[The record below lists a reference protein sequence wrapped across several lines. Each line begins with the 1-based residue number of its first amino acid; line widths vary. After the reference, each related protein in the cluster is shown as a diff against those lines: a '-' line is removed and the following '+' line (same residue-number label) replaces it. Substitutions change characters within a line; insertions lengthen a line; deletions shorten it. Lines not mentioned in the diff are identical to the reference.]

1 VATSIKGLI
10 GALLCVAMLNVAPAQ
25 SEEPATTRDLPVTG
39 GQTGIEPG
47 VQQPASI
54 FESNESLPLKV
65 GSTATQSAIE
75 PSASR
80 VEFTSATKTAQVYIG
95 DAPLLAVSNGSISL
109 DRASRISAT
118 INKIRWDRI
127 PASAIRVSYNG
138 KSYRVIVGKTTEIV
152 TIDRTIRVN
161 QSSQVSAKAS
171 ALLVANR
178 LRRYF
183 GDAPVLS
190 EVDALAVASQ
200 SNGAVVSVLQ
210 GMASWYTE
218 PRGETA
224 SGMILRSDSMIA
236 AHKSLPFGTHLR
248 VTNMANGKQVDVK
261 VMDRGPYIRGRVLDL
276 SERAASLLGMMSTG
290 IAQVKIEIVR

>member
-25 SEEPATTRDLPVTG
+25 SEEPTTRDLPVTG
-39 GQTGIEPG
+39 GQTGVEPG

-80 VEFTSATKTAQVYIG
+80 VEFTLATKTAQVYVG
-95 DAPLLAVSNGSISL
+95 DAPLLAVSNGSVSL

-127 PASAIRVSYNG
+127 PATAIRVSYNG
-138 KSYRVIVGKTTEIV
+138 KSYRITAGRSTEVV
-152 TIDRTIRVN
+152 TIDRTIRVS
-161 QSSQVSAKAS
+161 QSNKVSEKAT

-183 GDAPVLS
+183 GNAPILS
-190 EVDALAVASQ
+190 EVDGPAVASQ
-200 SNGAVVSVLQ
+200 NSGAVVSVIQ
-210 GMASWYTE
+210 GVASWYTE

-236 AHKSLPFGTHLR
+236 AHKSLPFGTRLR

-276 SERAASLLGMMSTG
+276 SERAASLLGMMTTG
-290 IAQVKIEIVR
+290 IANVRIEIVR

>member
-1 VATSIKGLI
+1 MATSIKGLI

-25 SEEPATTRDLPVTG
+25 SEEPTTRDLPVTG
-39 GQTGIEPG
+39 GQTGVEPG

-80 VEFTSATKTAQVYIG
+80 VEFTLATKTAQVYVG
-95 DAPLLAVSNGSISL
+95 DAPLLAVSNGSVSL

-127 PASAIRVSYNG
+127 PATAIRVSYNG
-138 KSYRVIVGKTTEIV
+138 KSYRITAGRSTEVV
-152 TIDRTIRVN
+152 TIDRTIRVS
-161 QSSQVSAKAS
+161 QSNKVSEKAT

-183 GDAPVLS
+183 GNAPILS
-190 EVDALAVASQ
+190 EVDGPAVASQ
-200 SNGAVVSVLQ
+200 NSGAVVSVIQ
-210 GMASWYTE
+210 GVASWYTE

-236 AHKSLPFGTHLR
+236 AHKSLPFGTRLR

-276 SERAASLLGMMSTG
+276 SERAASLLGMMTTG
-290 IAQVKIEIVR
+290 IANVRIEIVR

>member
-1 VATSIKGLI
+1 
-10 GALLCVAMLNVAPAQ
+10 MLNVAPAQ
-25 SEEPATTRDLPVTG
+25 SEEPTTTRDLPVTG
-39 GQTGIEPG
+39 GQTGVAPG
-47 VQQPASI
+47 AQQPASI
-54 FESNESLPLKV
+54 FESNEPLPLKV

-95 DAPLLAVSNGSISL
+95 DAPLLAVSNGSASL

-127 PASAIRVSYNG
+127 PATAIRVSYNG
-138 KSYRVIVGKTTEIV
+138 KSYRVTVGKVTEVV

-161 QSSQVSAKAS
+161 QSEKISAKAS

-178 LRRYF
+178 LRSYF
-183 GDAPVLS
+183 GNAPTLS
-190 EVDALAVASQ
+190 EVDGPAVASQ
-200 SNGAVVSVLQ
+200 SNGATVSVLQ
-210 GMASWYTE
+210 GVASWYTE

-224 SGMILRSDSMIA
+224 SGMIMRSDSMIA
-236 AHKSLPFGTHLR
+236 AHKHLPFGTHLR
-248 VTNMANGKQVDVK
+248 VTNIANGKQVDVK
-261 VMDRGPYIRGRVLDL
+261 VMDRGPYVRGRILDL
-276 SERAASLLGMMSTG
+276 SERAASLLGMMTTG

>member
-1 VATSIKGLI
+1 
-10 GALLCVAMLNVAPAQ
+10 MLNVAPAQ
-25 SEEPATTRDLPVTG
+25 SEEPTTRDLPVTG
-39 GQTGIEPG
+39 GQTGVEPG

-80 VEFTSATKTAQVYIG
+80 VEFTLATKTAQVYVG
-95 DAPLLAVSNGSISL
+95 DAPLLAVSNGSVSL

-127 PASAIRVSYNG
+127 PATAIRVSYNG
-138 KSYRVIVGKTTEIV
+138 KSYRITAGRSTEVV
-152 TIDRTIRVN
+152 TIDRTIRVS
-161 QSSQVSAKAS
+161 QSNKVSEKAT

-183 GDAPVLS
+183 GNAPILS
-190 EVDALAVASQ
+190 EVDGPAVASQ
-200 SNGAVVSVLQ
+200 NSGAVVSVIQ
-210 GMASWYTE
+210 GVASWYTE

-236 AHKSLPFGTHLR
+236 AHKSLPFGTRLR

-276 SERAASLLGMMSTG
+276 SERAASLLGMMTTG
-290 IAQVKIEIVR
+290 IANVRIEIVR